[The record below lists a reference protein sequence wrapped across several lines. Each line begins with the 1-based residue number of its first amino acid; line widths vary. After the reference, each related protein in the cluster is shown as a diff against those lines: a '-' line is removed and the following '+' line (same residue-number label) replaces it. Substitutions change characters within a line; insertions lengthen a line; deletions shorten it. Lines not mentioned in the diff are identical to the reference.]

1 MAETTGSADQ
11 QNEAASNEQKFAIQR
26 VYIKDLSFEAPM
38 GVSAF
43 NQAWKPQVN
52 QEINTK
58 NQKLND
64 STYEVVLSLTIT
76 VKIDD
81 NVVFL
86 IEIQQAGIFF
96 VEGLEANQ
104 LTQVLNTVCLQILFP
119 YARESVDNAVVKGGF
134 PPLML
139 PPVNFDALFANA
151 IAQANAKAEKAEEN
165 KSIN

>member
-1 MAETTGSADQ
+1 MAETTATGGKQD
-11 QNEAASNEQKFAIQR
+11 EASDNEQKFAIQR

-43 NQAWKPQVN
+43 NQTWKPQVN

-81 NVVFL
+81 KVVFL

-96 VEGLEANQ
+96 VEGLDTNQ

-119 YARESVDNAVVKGGF
+119 YARESIDSAVIKGGF
-134 PPLML
+134 PALLL
-139 PPVNFDALFANA
+139 PPVNFDALFAGA
-151 IAQANAKAEKAEEN
+151 IAQANAKKEEEKH
-165 KSIN
+165 SIN